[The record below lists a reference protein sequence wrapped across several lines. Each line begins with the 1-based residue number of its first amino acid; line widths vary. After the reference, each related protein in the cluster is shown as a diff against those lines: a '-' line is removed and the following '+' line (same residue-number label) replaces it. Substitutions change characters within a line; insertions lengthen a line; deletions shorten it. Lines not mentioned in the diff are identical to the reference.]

1 MPVKKESLLEKE
13 EIKNNSKP
21 QETKP
26 EKEETEVKGSN
37 KKEDKDNNYIKVSD
51 EEKLLRQIENEY
63 RIAKAFSEPI
73 FKKDLLNMKLY
84 NNQKRDPKAIG
95 DPLLFTTMSTLH
107 AATYDDRLTI
117 KWLPVE
123 SGDVKQ
129 AENINMLCQ
138 YDYSAMEKAAMDN
151 QMLWDMF
158 FYSYG
163 IVELVEFD
171 REKMLP
177 VHKLVDPATFLYDPQ
192 GATFKPG
199 DEQMRFNGNEFLI
212 TKPRMEELGVY
223 RNIDDIRQG
232 AERHDRVSQAVE
244 ARQELQGGQA
254 NTKDQEEDLG
264 ENNQYKGLLWRTNFD
279 GMKIRVELFNE
290 RKLIGRIQEI
300 KDDNWGLTS
309 KHCWPIAHQ
318 FRGVSVPDMTEDKQR
333 KRSVIQNLGIK
344 ALQAQVYP
352 RFVYDP
358 DKIRNK
364 ADLKFGLN
372 KHIPATGGIVGALDT
387 VRKDSPDMNFYSY
400 MMEMMD
406 GAAQRATATPE
417 IQQGVVSKEQRT
429 LGELNLVAQRVD
441 TRYQLIV
448 KNVMSGDKDYW
459 RQWYMLYKRHFKEGI
474 SEKSIRLAGLKNGE
488 FRKLTRENII
498 TKVDPDI
505 RIESKILTDAANM
518 RKSGQFMQVLQV
530 AGEDPTADRRW
541 AEKHLAQLSGMNE
554 DEINDFF
561 PPTLDEMIAENQN
574 IMLNEDEPVPVKG
587 TDNHIVHIQI
597 HNKANATKATIAHI
611 ETHKQAMLVQQ
622 QNPDFYEEE
631 QGTAEGEMGSQPGD
645 EGAVS
650 GRPVTGQRNANASDE
665 AKLSQNKVE
674 QIRA

>member
-1 MPVKKESLLEKE
+1 MAIEKES
-13 EIKNNSKP
+13 
-21 QETKP
+21 QQ
-26 EKEETEVKGSN
+26 EKEETKNNNPEVESEVKEE
-37 KKEDKDNNYIKVSD
+37 KKSKSEDDSNYIQVSD
-51 EEKLLRQIENEY
+51 EEALIRQIENEY
-63 RIAKAFSEPI
+63 QLALKFSEPI
-73 FKKDLLNMKLY
+73 FEKDLLNMKLY
-84 NNQKRDPKAIG
+84 NNQKRDPKAVG
-95 DPLLFTTMSTLH
+95 DPLLFTVMSTLH
-107 AATYDDRLTI
+107 AATYDDRLST
-117 KWLPVE
+117 KWLPRE
-123 SGDVKQ
+123 SGDVKT

-138 YDYSAMEKAAMDN
+138 YDYSAMDKSDMDN

-171 REKMLP
+171 RKEMRP

-192 GATFKPG
+192 GATFKAG

-223 RNIDDIRQG
+223 KHIDEVKQG
-232 AERHDRVSQAVE
+232 AERHDRVVQAND

-279 GMKIRVELFNE
+279 GKKVRVELFNN
-290 RKLIGRIQEI
+290 RKLICRIQEI
-300 KDDNWGLTS
+300 KDDNWGLIS

-333 KRSVIQNLGIK
+333 KRSVVMNIAVK
-344 ALQAQVYP
+344 SLQAQLYP

-372 KHIPATGGIVGALDT
+372 KHIPATGGTQNALQT
-387 VRKDSPDMNFYSY
+387 VQKDSPDVGFFNY
-400 MMEMMD
+400 MMETMD
-406 GAAQRATATPE
+406 SSVQRATATPE

-448 KNVMSGDKDYW
+448 KNVMTGDKEYW
-459 RQWYMLYKRHFKEGI
+459 KQWYTLYKRHFKEGI
-474 SEKSIRLAGLKNGE
+474 SEKTIRLSGLKNGE
-488 FRKLTRENII
+488 FRKLTRDNII
-498 TKVDPDI
+498 AKTDPDLM
-505 RIESKILTDAANM
+505 IESKILNDAANM

-530 AGEDPTADRRW
+530 AAQDPTADRRW
-541 AEKHLAQLSGMNE
+541 AEKHLAELSGMNE

-561 PPTLDEMIAENQN
+561 PPTLDEMIADNQN
-574 IMLNEDEPVPVKG
+574 IYLNDNKQVPVLG

-597 HNKANATKATIAHI
+597 HNKANATRATIAHI
-611 ETHKQAMLVQQ
+611 ETHKQAMLLQQ
-622 QNPDFYEEE
+622 QNPDLYETQ
-631 QGTAEGEMGSQPGD
+631 QGTAEEEMGSQPGN
-645 EGAVS
+645 EGTVS
-650 GRPVTGQRNANASDE
+650 PSPVTGQRNMNASDQ
-665 AKLSQNKVE
+665 AKLSQNQVE
-674 QIRA
+674 QVRG

>member
-1 MPVKKESLLEKE
+1 MPVIKNSQLESD
-13 EIKNNSKP
+13 EIKKNKS
-21 QETKP
+21 ET
-26 EKEETEVKGSN
+26 EEQEETAEVK
-37 KKEDKDNNYIKVSD
+37 ETEQDNNYIEVSD
-51 EEKLLRQIENEY
+51 EEQLLRQIENEY
-63 RIAKAFSEPI
+63 QMAKKFSEPI
-73 FKKDLLNMKLY
+73 FEKDLLNMKLY

-107 AATYDDRLTI
+107 AATYDDRLSTT
-117 KWLPVE
+117 WLARE
-123 SGDVKQ
+123 SGDVKT
-129 AENINMLCQ
+129 AENINMMCKF
-138 YDYSAMEKAAMDN
+138 DYSAMDKSAMDN

-163 IVELVEFD
+163 IVELVGFD
-171 REKMLP
+171 RDKMLP

-192 GATFKPG
+192 GATFKAG
-199 DEQMRFNGNEFLI
+199 DEQMRFCGSEFLI
-212 TKPRMEELGVY
+212 TKPRMEALGVY
-223 RNIDDIRQG
+223 KYIDEINQG
-232 AERHDRVSQAVE
+232 AERHDRVVQAKD

-264 ENNQYKGLLWRTNFD
+264 DNNQYKGLLWRTNFD
-279 GMKIRVELFNE
+279 GMKVRVEIFNE
-290 RKLIGRIQEI
+290 RKKICRIQEI
-300 KDDNWGLTS
+300 KHDNWGLIS

-344 ALQAQVYP
+344 ALQAQIYP

-372 KHIPATGGIVGALDT
+372 KHIPATGGIAGAIDT
-387 VRKDSPDMNFYSY
+387 VRKDSPDMGFYNY
-400 MMEMMD
+400 MMETMD
-406 GAAQRATATPE
+406 AAAQRATATPE

-448 KNVMSGDKDYW
+448 KNVMSGDKEYW
-459 RQWYMLYKRHFKEGI
+459 KQWYSLYKMYFKEGI

-488 FRKLTRENII
+488 FRELTRDNII
-498 TKVDPDI
+498 AVTDPDLM
-505 RIESKILTDAANM
+505 IESKILNDAANQ
-518 RKSGQFMQVLQV
+518 RKAGQFMQVLQV
-530 AGEDPTADRRW
+530 AGADPTADRRW

-574 IMLNEDEPVPVKG
+574 IALNEDKEVPVLG

-597 HNKANATKATIAHI
+597 HNKANATKSTIAHI

-622 QNPDFYEEE
+622 QNPDLYEQQ
-631 QGTAEGEMGSQPGD
+631 QGTAEEEMGSQPGN
-645 EGAVS
+645 EGGMTA
-650 GRPVTGQRNANASDE
+650 GRPTGQRNMNASDQ
-665 AKLSQNKVE
+665 AKLTQNQVE
-674 QIRA
+674 PTRA

>member
-1 MPVKKESLLEKE
+1 MPTEKESQAETKEKE
-13 EIKNNSKP
+13 SSTLKEKVTKDDKKND
-21 QETKP
+21 
-26 EKEETEVKGSN
+26 
-37 KKEDKDNNYIKVSD
+37 KKDSNYIQVSD
-51 EEKLLRQIENEY
+51 EEALIKQIENEY
-63 RIAKAFSEPI
+63 QMAKKFSEPI

-95 DPLLFTTMSTLH
+95 DPLLFTIMSTLH
-107 AATYDDRLTI
+107 AATFDDRLST
-117 KWLPVE
+117 KWLPRE
-123 SGDVKQ
+123 SGDVKT

-138 YDYSAMEKAAMDN
+138 YDYSAMNKADMDN

-192 GATFKPG
+192 GATFQPG
-199 DEQMRFNGNEFLI
+199 DEQIRFCGNEFLI

-223 RNIDDIRQG
+223 RDIDEIRQG
-232 AERHDRVSQAVE
+232 AERHDRVTQAKD

-264 ENNQYKGLLWRTNFD
+264 DNNQYKGLLWRTNFD
-279 GMKIRVELFNE
+279 GKKIRVELFNE
-290 RKLIGRIQEI
+290 RKLISRIQEI
-300 KDDNWGLTS
+300 KYDNWGLIS

-333 KRSVIQNLGIK
+333 KRSVIMNIAIK
-344 ALQAQVYP
+344 SAQAQLYP
-352 RFVYDP
+352 RFLYDP

-372 KHIPATGGIVGALDT
+372 KHIPATGGIAGALEPVKKDT
-387 VRKDSPDMNFYSY
+387 PDMNFYNY
-400 MMEMMD
+400 MMETMD
-406 GAAQRATATPE
+406 SSVQRATATPE

-448 KNVMSGDKDYW
+448 KNVMKGDREYW
-459 RQWYMLYKRHFKEGI
+459 KQWYNLYKDHFKEDI
-474 SEKSIRLAGLKNGE
+474 SKKSIRLSGLKNGE
-488 FRKLTRENII
+488 FRELTRENII
-498 TKVDPDI
+498 AKEDPDVM
-505 RIESKILTDAANM
+505 IESKILSDAANM
-518 RKSGQFMQVLQV
+518 RKAGQFMQVLSV
-530 AGEDPTADRRW
+530 AGQDPTADRRW
-541 AEKHLAQLSGMNE
+541 AEKHLAELSGMNE

-561 PPTLDEMIAENQN
+561 PPTVDELIAGNQN
-574 IMLNEDEPVPVKG
+574 IFLNKDKEVPVKG

-597 HNKANATKATIAHI
+597 HNKANPTKATIAHI
-611 ETHKQAMLVQQ
+611 ETHKQAMLLQQ
-622 QNPDFYEEE
+622 QNPDLYETQ
-631 QGTAEGEMGSQPGD
+631 QGTAEEEMGSQPGN
-645 EGAVS
+645 EGVMTPN
-650 GRPVTGQRNANASDE
+650 RVTGERNMNASDR
-665 AKLSQNKVE
+665 AKLSQNQVE